1 MGLHHLNCPLKIR
14 GQVLPPGSA
23 GVMIFLHFRLNSSSF
38 RTCAGNNSTIANFL
52 IIQSMN
58 QQIKTISE
66 LFLILLRIE
75 SKHKKTAESIATVF
89 LSCANSLFLCT
100 HQSMA
105 CKKKY

>member
-1 MGLHHLNCPLKIR
+1 VPETTAVYKLPV
-14 GQVLPPGSA
+14 VLRPSNA
-23 GVMIFLHFRLNSSSF
+23 ITKLERV
-38 RTCAGNNSTIANFL
+38 GNNSPIANFL
-52 IIQSMN
+52 IIKSSN

-100 HQSMA
+100 HQSIA